1 MHIPKHR
8 PPQILAIGFL
18 LLILIGGIL
27 LKLPIK
33 SFHSLTLHSKIMIV
47 GTVSINVIA
56 ILVIFLLEHNNPGT
70 LGSLT
75 ASEKWRAAYFQAI
88 TTRTAGFMTISIS
101 DLHQSTQLFMMML
114 MFIGAGSISAG
125 GGIKLTTFIII
136 LFAIGTFV
144 RHNKKS
150 PNIFRRKIDVTDIFR
165 ALAVV
170 ITSLLAIF
178 IAVFTLTIIES
189 IPFLPLLFEVVS
201 AFGTIGLSTG
211 ITGDLS
217 TIGKLIIMFVMYLG
231 LVGPLTLALSLTD
244 YEKEKIRYPSEDVF
258 TG

>member
-1 MHIPKHR
+1 MC
-8 PPQILAIGFL
+8 
-18 LLILIGGIL
+18 
-27 LKLPIK
+27 
-33 SFHSLTLHSKIMIV
+33 SSD
-47 GTVSINVIA
+47 
-56 ILVIFLLEHNNPGT
+56 
-70 LGSLT
+70 LGS
-75 ASEKWRAAYFQAI
+75 SRPEE
-88 TTRTAGFMTISIS
+88 
-101 DLHQSTQLFMMML
+101 D
-114 MFIGAGSISAG
+114 
-125 GGIKLTTFIII
+125 
-136 LFAIGTFV
+136 
-144 RHNKKS
+144 KKS

-244 YEKEKIRYPSEDVF
+244 YEKEKIRYRSEDVF